1 MNTNKIIVYFSESK
15 TLATNLSMQ
24 TNIPCFELKP
34 LVYSFGEFS
43 VVIPDIP
50 LQSDIYFVIQN
61 VGEPTKSLMHVFMA
75 LDALENKDP
84 LSVNLVVPYLPF
96 SRQDRKKGE
105 NRAVASRVLG
115 KLFNTSKVDKIYTF
129 DLHNPVIIDYFTSE
143 VINLSMLDDFVTYF
157 ASLALEDVVIVAPD
171 HGRFNAARYVAD
183 AFNASFVLINKM
195 RDEEG
200 GVYVT
205 SIEGDTNGKTALI
218 IEDIIDTGTTLVS
231 AVTALKAQGVKAVY
245 VAATHGVFS
254 GNALKSIKALGL
266 KNIIITNT
274 IPQHIIDPLVVVL
287 PIENH
292 LVKIMH
298 QSE

>member
-24 TNIPCFELKP
+24 MNIPCFELKP

-50 LQSDIYFVIQN
+50 VQSDIYFVIQN

-75 LDALENKDP
+75 LDALDNKDP

-115 KLFNTSKVDKIYTF
+115 KLFNTSKVNKIYTF

-143 VINLSMLDDFVTYF
+143 VINLSMLDDFVKYF
-157 ASLALEDVVIVAPD
+157 ASLGLEDVVIVAPD

-183 AFNASFVLINKM
+183 ALNASFVLINKM
-195 RDEEG
+195 RDEDG

-292 LVKIMH
+292 LVKIM
-298 QSE
+298 QKSE